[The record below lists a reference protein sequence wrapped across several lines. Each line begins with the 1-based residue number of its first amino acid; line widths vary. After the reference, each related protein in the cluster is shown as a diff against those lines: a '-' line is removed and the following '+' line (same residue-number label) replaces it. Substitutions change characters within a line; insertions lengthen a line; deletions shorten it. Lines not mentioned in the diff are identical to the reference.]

1 MKLWKNLASLGKFQ
15 NRFESVKIIEFPLS
29 FRWGITTHTALSVWC
44 TKGYALSFLIGVRD
58 RGAVPVWIRL
68 VNSQPDCR

>member
-1 MKLWKNLASLGKFQ
+1 V
-15 NRFESVKIIEFPLS
+15 RP
-29 FRWGITTHTALSVWC
+29 THTALSVWC
-44 TKGYALSFLIGVRD
+44 VPGYALSFPMGARD